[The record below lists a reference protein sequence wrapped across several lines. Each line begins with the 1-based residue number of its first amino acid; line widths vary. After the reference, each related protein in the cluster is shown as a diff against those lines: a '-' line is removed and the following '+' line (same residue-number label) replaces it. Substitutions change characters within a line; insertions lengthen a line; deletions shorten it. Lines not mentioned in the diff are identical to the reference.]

1 MKSISVYCEISEAF
15 LTWDVANEKQKSFDS
30 FLTLCYEAE
39 STSLLSK
46 LGRNEPAIVLIKKH
60 YFAKSRNFEDLT
72 AETWQKI
79 REILWRIKLK
89 SVEHYPEHL
98 NLFLRRMFKKHSHN
112 FIAFFFAKLREM
124 KQEKVR
130 YPGKVKKWRLI
141 TEIETKEKLKAE
153 FFEEV
158 ESDLGLFL
166 SYSQEL
172 L

>member
-1 MKSISVYCEISEAF
+1 M
-15 LTWDVANEKQKSFDS
+15 
-30 FLTLCYEAE
+30 CYEAKP
-39 STSLLSK
+39 TSLLSK
-46 LGRNEPAIVLIKKH
+46 LGRNDPAIVLIKKH
-60 YFAKSRNFEDLT
+60 YFAGIRNFEDLT

-79 REILWRIKLK
+79 REILWRIKWK

-98 NLFLRRMFKKHSHN
+98 NLFLRRMFQKHSHN

-124 KQEKVR
+124 KQEKDR
-130 YPGKVKKWRLI
+130 HPEKLKKWRLSK
-141 TEIETKEKLKAE
+141 EIETMEKLQEE